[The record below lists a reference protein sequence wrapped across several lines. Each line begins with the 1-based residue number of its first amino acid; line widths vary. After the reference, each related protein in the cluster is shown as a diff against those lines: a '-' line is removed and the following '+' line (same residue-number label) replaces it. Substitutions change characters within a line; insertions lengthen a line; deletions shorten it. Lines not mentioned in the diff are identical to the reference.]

1 MDSGFCFVWMFLLVH
16 SENFLRKL
24 PLTWHQHST
33 LISESQTN
41 ARLCRPGT
49 SSLSEKLS
57 HRPPVLSSVF
67 CWSRAL
73 RQCLWSC
80 VLWSVWSRTRPWG
93 LVKSLTTG
101 LLSHTALPPQ
111 YQNSH
116 ICRAAACRSSRFMS
130 WTQRDTG
137 KTGGPALDLFSGSKQ
152 LFLVLW

>member
-1 MDSGFCFVWMFLLVH
+1 MDSGFCSMSLSLLVH
-16 SENFLRKL
+16 SKNFHER
-24 PLTWHQHST
+24 S
-33 LISESQTN
+33 
-41 ARLCRPGT
+41 LCRDIGTDLGISVADQCSAVSAWDFVFLGEVIPQT
-49 SSLSEKLS
+49 SSPWLSG
-57 HRPPVLSSVF
+57 F

-80 VLWSVWSRTRPWG
+80 VLWSVWSLARPRG

-130 WTQRDTG
+130 WTRRDTR

-152 LFLVLW
+152 LFSVLW